1 MKLQPINFALDCLL
15 DGGYELQCRD
25 ASGGVIVIRLSDWA
39 ERVYSFTGDII
50 EGTDAGDGAAQEF
63 FTIEQLVETAEVV
76 EAPQVDTTLGTA
88 FFQTDLTIV
97 LPNKG
102 EKDFDDQIRN
112 LYSALSK
119 GRFLALVKDQNGI
132 DKLYGIENGLQ
143 LTEGAGGTGK
153 ALTDLNGTTITLQ
166 GKEPE
171 PARLVNLPGGGGGAT
186 AFVINPAPL

>member
-1 MKLQPINFALDCLL
+1 ML

-25 ASGGVIVIRLSDWA
+25 GSGGVIVIRLSDW
-39 ERVYSFTGDII
+39 EDRVYAFSGNII
-50 EGTDAGDGAAQEF
+50 EGTDAGDGDAQEF
-63 FTIEQLVETAEVV
+63 FTIEQLVETAEIV

-112 LYSALSK
+112 LIEALSK
-119 GRFLALVKDQNGI
+119 GKFLALIKDQNGI
-132 DKLYGIENGLQ
+132 EKLYGIENGLR

-153 ALTDLNGTTITLQ
+153 AFTDLNGQTITLQ
-166 GKEPE
+166 GKEPD
-171 PARLVNLPGGGGGAT
+171 PARLANIPGGGGGAT
-186 AFVINPAPL
+186 AFIIHPAPL